1 MLKYCSIGS
10 GSSGNC
16 HYIGY
21 KDTNILVDAG
31 LSGKRITT
39 GLNDINVD
47 MENIKG
53 IFITHEHSDHIK
65 GAGIMSRKYNIPIFA
80 NVKTWCAMKD
90 KLGDIKDSNMK
101 VFENDRSYSLGDL
114 IIRPFSISHDASDA
128 VGYNF
133 YADNEKMSIATDI
146 GMITDNIRRHL
157 YKSKLVV
164 LESNYDPSM
173 LMMGSY
179 PYALKKRVMS
189 DTGHLS
195 NEDAVNCVYKGI
207 RTANGGDDVYRE
219 VTKCI
224 WEECLRKTNYK
235 CSEVD
240 VLVIFFEGFV
250 KEYVE
255 VDVGVRKE
263 KAGNVI
269 KTIEM
274 NVIRNLYCEQ
284 MYFSIYNREDV
295 LYRETLNKKKYKKGK
310 NIKERGGGYRK
321 IMKNVINETMSKRN
335 KMKKWKEF
343 VNKVLC
349 CFGNKKIKGDL
360 YKEDNSSV
368 TPNSSSVEKGSGS
381 SQLELINVN

>member
-39 GLNDINVD
+39 GLDDINVD

-65 GAGIMSRKYNIPIFA
+65 GAGIISRKYDIPIFA

-114 IIRPFSISHDASDA
+114 IISPFSISHDASDA

-133 YADNEKMSIATDI
+133 YAENEKKTIATDV

-164 LESNYDPSM
+164 LESNYDPNM

-179 PYALKKRVMS
+179 PYSLKKRVMS

-195 NEDAVNCVYKGI
+195 NEDAAKF
-207 RTANGGDDVYRE
+207 
-219 VTKCI
+219 CI
-224 WEECLRKTNYK
+224 DLVKEGTERILLAHLSKENNFPELAYETSKSILAQNDIIIGQDIK
-235 CSEVD
+235 LD
-240 VLVIFFEGFV
+240 VLLRE
-250 KEYVE
+250 E
-255 VDVGVRKE
+255 VSD
-263 KAGNVI
+263 
-269 KTIEM
+269 
-274 NVIRNLYCEQ
+274 
-284 MYFSIYNREDV
+284 IYNV
-295 LYRETLNKKKYKKGK
+295 K
-310 NIKERGGGYRK
+310 
-321 IMKNVINETMSKRN
+321 
-335 KMKKWKEF
+335 
-343 VNKVLC
+343 
-349 CFGNKKIKGDL
+349 
-360 YKEDNSSV
+360 
-368 TPNSSSVEKGSGS
+368 
-381 SQLELINVN
+381 

>member
-16 HYIGY
+16 HYIEY

-39 GLNDINVD
+39 GLDDINVD

-65 GAGIMSRKYNIPIFA
+65 GAGIISRKYDIPIFA

-133 YADNEKMSIATDI
+133 YAENEKMSIATDI

-164 LESNYDPSM
+164 LESNYDPNM

-179 PYALKKRVMS
+179 PYSLKKRVMS

-195 NEDAVNCVYKGI
+195 NEDAAKF
-207 RTANGGDDVYRE
+207 
-219 VTKCI
+219 CI
-224 WEECLRKTNYK
+224 DLVKEGTERILLAHLSKENNFPELAYETSKSILAQNDIIIGQDIK
-235 CSEVD
+235 LD
-240 VLVIFFEGFV
+240 VLL
-250 KEYVE
+250 
-255 VDVGVRKE
+255 RE
-263 KAGNVI
+263 KV
-269 KTIEM
+269 
-274 NVIRNLYCEQ
+274 
-284 MYFSIYNREDV
+284 SDIYNV
-295 LYRETLNKKKYKKGK
+295 K
-310 NIKERGGGYRK
+310 
-321 IMKNVINETMSKRN
+321 
-335 KMKKWKEF
+335 
-343 VNKVLC
+343 
-349 CFGNKKIKGDL
+349 
-360 YKEDNSSV
+360 
-368 TPNSSSVEKGSGS
+368 
-381 SQLELINVN
+381 